1 MSYYFSNYL
10 TDEQSEALESKGL
23 CPVCKKNQIRGR
35 QTKYCGA
42 ECRIL
47 SYNSLNLPPKPPV
60 DRHCLQCNAEFMGT
74 GFYCSKKCN
83 ERNKN
88 QRHSNPLSPY
98 GTKGKKK
105 QKKAKHKQEVRYG
118 LGDPTWMDGSF
129 VGNIPDNVRYIVA
142 SIPDEPYTQEDM
154 QEIDKIIIEE
164 LSPVRA
170 ERVRYRRSE
179 KQATEHRKQ
188 KARKAI
194 GWEKGLKF
202 DYKKKRFLKN

>member
-1 MSYYFSNYL
+1 MYYFSNYL
-10 TDEQSEALESKGL
+10 TDEQLEAEESKGL
-23 CPVCKKNQIRGR
+23 CPVCKKNQIKGT
-35 QTKYCGA
+35 QIKYCSA

-47 SYNSLNLPPKPPV
+47 SHNRSNFPPQEPV
-60 DRHCLQCNAEFMGT
+60 DRNCVECGVEFTGT
-74 GFYCSKKCN
+74 GFYCSEKCN
-83 ERNKN
+83 QQNN
-88 QRHSNPLSPY
+88 QKKHQNPFSEY
-98 GTKGKKK
+98 GTKGNKK
-105 QKKAKHKQEVRYG
+105 QKKAKHKQEERYG

-142 SIPDEPYTQEDM
+142 SIPDEPYMQEDM

-188 KARKAI
+188 KAKGSIA
-194 GWEKGLKF
+194 WEKGLKF
-202 DYKKKRFLKN
+202 DYKRKKYLKD

>member
-1 MSYYFSNYL
+1 MYYFSNYL
-10 TDEQSEALESKGL
+10 TDEQLEAEESKGL
-23 CPVCKKNQIRGR
+23 CPVCKKNQIKGT
-35 QTKYCGA
+35 QIKYCSA

-47 SYNSLNLPPKPPV
+47 SHNRSNFPPQEPV
-60 DRHCLQCNAEFMGT
+60 DRNCVECGVEFTGT
-74 GFYCSKKCN
+74 GFYCSEKCDQQ
-83 ERNKN
+83 NKLK
-88 QRHSNPLSPY
+88 RHQNPFSEY
-98 GTKGKKK
+98 GTKAKKK
-105 QKKAKHKQEVRYG
+105 QKKAKAKQEARYG
-118 LGDPTWMDGSF
+118 LGDPTWMHGSF
-129 VGNIPDNVRYIVA
+129 IGNIPDNVRYIVA

-170 ERVRYRRSE
+170 KRVRYRRSE

-202 DYKKKRFLKN
+202 DYKKRRFLKN

>member
-1 MSYYFSNYL
+1 MYYFSNYL
-10 TDEQSEALESKGL
+10 TDEQLEDVESKGT
-23 CPVCKKNQIRGR
+23 CPICKKNQIRGR

-42 ECRIL
+42 ECRTTA
-47 SYNSLNLPPKPPV
+47 NRENHQFPNQPE
-60 DRHCLQCNAEFMGT
+60 DRNCLQCGAEFIGT

-118 LGDPTWMDGSF
+118 LGDPTWMHGSF

-142 SIPDEPYTQEDM
+142 SIPDGPYTEEDM
-154 QEIDKIIIEE
+154 EEIDKVMIEE
-164 LSPVRA
+164 LSKH
-170 ERVRYRRSE
+170 RVRVRKSPKQVRRNRIQRAKKSL
-179 KQATEHRKQ
+179 
-188 KARKAI
+188 

-202 DYKKKRFLKN
+202 NYKKRKFVSG